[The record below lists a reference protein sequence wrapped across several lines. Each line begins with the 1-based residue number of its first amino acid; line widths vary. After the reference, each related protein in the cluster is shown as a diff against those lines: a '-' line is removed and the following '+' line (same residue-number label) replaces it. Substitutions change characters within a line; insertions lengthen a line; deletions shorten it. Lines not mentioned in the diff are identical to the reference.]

1 MIEPQSPASVLD
13 ALTQVRAADPPTHG
27 GRVLSYVYDHGRP
40 ELDELAARAAT
51 MFLPVNGLDP
61 TTFASV
67 AVLERDLVAFTRE
80 VLHGDESVVG
90 SVTSGGTESCLLAVK
105 SARERWLAA
114 HSDSTTAPHAETPRL
129 VLPTTAHPAFRKA
142 AHYLGLARTEV
153 PVDPHTGAVDA
164 QAMLAAVDDS
174 TALVV
179 LSAPNYPFGT
189 MDPIAQVAPAL
200 AARDVPLHVDACIGG
215 WLLPWWPGHEDE
227 WDFAVPGVTSMSTDL
242 HKYGYAPK
250 GASVVLYRG
259 RERHRAQYYATTEWP
274 GYPVVNPTMLG
285 SRSATSLA
293 ASWAVTRAL
302 GTTGY
307 AELVQQTAHA
317 TSAVRKALSGI
328 SGLTVVGRPAAALLA
343 VAADPAR
350 APAHQVDPF
359 ALVDAVRR
367 HGFLLQAQP
376 AFTQPDHTA
385 LPRTAHLTLT
395 PVTDRVTRDLVAA
408 LRAGADEVR
417 GLSPRAPD
425 PDLVAQVATEG
436 LPEEMA
442 PVLATLEAMDPGD
455 AAAALTGL
463 LASVIDPDV
472 ALGTPGRDGTS
483 MHSGER

>member
-1 MIEPQSPASVLD
+1 MIEPQSSASVLD
-13 ALTQVRAADPPTHG
+13 ALTQIRATDPPTHG

-67 AVLERDLVAFTRE
+67 AVLERELVAFTRA
-80 VLHGDESVVG
+80 VLHGDETVVG

-105 SARERWLAA
+105 SARDRWVAA
-114 HSDSTTAPHAETPRL
+114 HQGDPEAGMPHL
-129 VLPTTAHPAFRKA
+129 VLPSTAHPAFRKA
-142 AHYLGLARTEV
+142 AHYLGLTRTDV
-153 PVDPHTGAVDA
+153 PVDPSTGAVDA
-164 QAMLAAVDDS
+164 QAMLSAVGES

-189 MDPIAQVAPAL
+189 MDPIAEVAPAL
-200 AARDVPLHVDACIGG
+200 AERDVPLHVDACVGG
-215 WLLPWWPGHEDE
+215 WLLPWWPGQEQV
-227 WDFAVPGVTSMSTDL
+227 WDFAVPGVTSISTDL

-259 RERHRAQYYATTEWP
+259 RDRHRAQYYATTEWP
-274 GYPVVNPTMLG
+274 GYPVVNPTVLG

-293 ASWAVTRAL
+293 AAWAVTRAL
-302 GTTGY
+302 GTSGY

-317 TSAVRKALSGI
+317 TAAVRKALSGI
-328 SGLTVVGRPAAALLA
+328 SGLSVVGRPAAALLA
-343 VAADPAR
+343 VAADPDR

-367 HGFLLQAQP
+367 RGFLLQAQP
-376 AFTQPDHTA
+376 AFRQEDGTT

-395 PVTDRVTRDLVAA
+395 PVTDHVTRDLVAA

-417 GLSPRAPD
+417 GLSPRPPD
-425 PDLVAQVATEG
+425 PDLVGRVAADG
-436 LPEEMA
+436 LPDEMA
-442 PVLATLEAMDPGD
+442 PVLATLEAMDST
-455 AAAALTGL
+455 AAPEALVGL

-472 ALGTPGRDGTS
+472 VFGTS
-483 MHSGER
+483 GRGEGAGPPGDR